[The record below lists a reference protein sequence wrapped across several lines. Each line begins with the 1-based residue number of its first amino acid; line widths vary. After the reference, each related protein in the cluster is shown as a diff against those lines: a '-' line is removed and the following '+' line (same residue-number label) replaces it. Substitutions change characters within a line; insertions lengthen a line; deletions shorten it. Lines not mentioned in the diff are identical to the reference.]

1 MPPTLLRR
9 FEWNVIEMTRV
20 RMTMSDETVSPIVLD
35 ASAAIALIRS
45 EGAER
50 AITDQLSRLR
60 VSGGRLLVPDHF
72 WIELTNVFMNRYAA
86 SPGEAVQIL
95 REVDELGVESMRTE
109 RALVLHAIEF
119 MHRHR
124 LSAYDAT
131 YLALAESEDARLLT
145 LDVKLAAAAGDR
157 AIRLDGIPPRRLSE
171 GATEYGRDPVDWAR
185 FGPYLAQLRAEAI
198 AGAR

>member
-1 MPPTLLRR
+1 
-9 FEWNVIEMTRV
+9 
-20 RMTMSDETVSPIVLD
+20 MSDETVSPIVLD

-45 EGAER
+45 EGAEQ
-50 AITDQLSRLR
+50 AITLQISRHR
-60 VSGGRLLVPDHF
+60 IRGGRLLVPDHF

-109 RALVLHAIEF
+109 RALVLHAIEIQ
-119 MHRHR
+119 HRHR

-131 YLALAESEDARLLT
+131 YLALAEAEDARLLT

-157 AIRLDGIPPRRLSE
+157 AVRLDGMPPRRLSE
-171 GATEYGRDPVDWAR
+171 AAAHYGRDPIDWAR
-185 FGPYLAQLRAEAI
+185 FGPYLARLRAEAVT
-198 AGAR
+198 GAR